1 MLRHR
6 IDAGFFCQRIG
17 SSRVLG
23 LRVCCFGAT
32 PWDARDYDHWSAHRQ
47 AHGHPRSWLKAPT
60 IPATRSS
67 RGQNSVSMSLSLV
80 QTCWAFFVRC
90 KRLSMK
96 GFLCRRLGHGRS
108 RSAGCRGDSG
118 SVGTG
123 VECPRAA
130 GVVHGRCNRS
140 DDSEGF
146 CASASLGHHQ
156 LSPTCGKVWRA
167 SGPPSGWV
175 CQSARVGCDHRS
187 LDGSGIDDRHTP
199 WLAEGR
205 VCNATDGEAPR
216 AAGLLIGLFSVLP
229 CSSRSRHDL
238 AGTSELAF

>member
-1 MLRHR
+1 MECPRLRPLER
-6 IDAGFFCQRIG
+6 APASTWTSPKLAEDADDPSDPTVAWPEQRQHVTEPG
-17 SSRVLG
+17 ANLLG
-23 LRVCCFGAT
+23 IFRAL
-32 PWDARDYDHWSAHRQ
+32 Q
-47 AHGHPRSWLKAPT
+47 KA
-60 IPATRSS
+60 
-67 RGQNSVSMSLSLV
+67 
-80 QTCWAFFVRC
+80 FYE
-90 KRLSMK
+90 RLSMK

-123 VECPRAA
+123 VGCPRAA

-156 LSPTCGKVWRA
+156 LSPTSGKVWRA

-216 AAGLLIGLFSVLP
+216 AAGLLIGPFSVLP
-229 CSSRSRHDL
+229 CSSRRRHDL